1 MLYVATTTILH
12 RHCSR
17 CQRTLSV
24 SIMRNSF
31 PPMTNCW
38 LSRSHCYSHLT
49 SSSAASLQLII
60 VSENHKQSLIWQ
72 KYFHVLLIRGKK
84 VPLVRGKI
92 FWCPINEGWK
102 YFDVLFMRG
111 KKYFHSVKWWK
122 WDIFGLF
129 FNTVYELWEWPC
141 DLFILL
147 LFYWKTKEEVAGW
160 PLYFFSL

>member
-1 MLYVATTTILH
+1 MRIWYVDNNRFCKKSHSFLKVFLPSHLIQFMIDFLFNFYTKQMLENSVDTRFVPSRNQPTPCCVCCCCCYEQSSCCTILH

-60 VSENHKQSLIWQ
+60 VSENHTKSLIWQ
-72 KYFHVLLIRGKK
+72 KYFHFLLIRGK
-84 VPLVRGKI
+84 
-92 FWCPINEGWK
+92 NTQ
-102 YFDVLFMRG
+102 M
-111 KKYFHSVKWWK
+111 FHQ
-122 WDIFGLF
+122 
-129 FNTVYELWEWPC
+129 
-141 DLFILL
+141 
-147 LFYWKTKEEVAGW
+147 
-160 PLYFFSL
+160 